1 MRTADSAAWG
11 PGGHGQLSGAAG
23 MLAQGLG
30 QGGGHPPV
38 AGHIQHVQLGCVGKL
53 GWQNGQAV
61 VPQGEDAE
69 CCAPSDLGRQHLQV
83 VPVHVEV
90 GQLGEPPKGAGQ
102 GLHRGGR
109 EGGRVKASERWL
121 KVWGGRWQPLGQS
134 CSPLPVPP
142 PHFMGR
148 LPRQMPNSQKD
159 VAHPCSARSIVP
171 RSPRADSE
179 PTPRAGPPP
188 TVSRFSVRISSDR
201 FSQSPMASVTSH
213 RRFWSAFRM
222 DSCFS

>member
-1 MRTADSAAWG
+1 
-11 PGGHGQLSGAAG
+11 

-69 CCAPSDLGRQHLQV
+69 CCAPSDLGRQHLQA

-102 GLHRGGR
+102 GRQQVLCEDQLRQVLTVPDGFGHFAQTVLVCLQDGQLLQLTWCWGDAKTSLRG
-109 EGGRVKASERWL
+109 
-121 KVWGGRWQPLGQS
+121 
-134 CSPLPVPP
+134 
-142 PHFMGR
+142 
-148 LPRQMPNSQKD
+148 
-159 VAHPCSARSIVP
+159 
-171 RSPRADSE
+171 
-179 PTPRAGPPP
+179 
-188 TVSRFSVRISSDR
+188 
-201 FSQSPMASVTSH
+201 
-213 RRFWSAFRM
+213 
-222 DSCFS
+222 

>member
-69 CCAPSDLGRQHLQV
+69 CCAPSDLGRQHLQA

-121 KVWGGRWQPLGQS
+121 KVWGG
-134 CSPLPVPP
+134 
-142 PHFMGR
+142 
-148 LPRQMPNSQKD
+148 K
-159 VAHPCSARSIVP
+159 VAA
-171 RSPRADSE
+171 PRAILLPS
-179 PTPRAGPPP
+179 TGPSSPFHGPAAPANAQLPKGCCPP
-188 TVSRFSVRISSDR
+188 LLCTLHCPPKPPCRL
-201 FSQSPMASVTSH
+201 
-213 RRFWSAFRM
+213 
-222 DSCFS
+222 

>member
-11 PGGHGQLSGAAG
+11 PGGHSQLSGAAG

-69 CCAPSDLGRQHLQV
+69 CCAPSDLGRQHLQA

-121 KVWGGRWQPLGQS
+121 KVWGGEGGSPSGNPAPLYRSLLPISWAG
-134 CSPLPVPP
+134 CPGKCPTPKRMLPTLALHAPLSPEAPVPTLNRP
-142 PHFMGR
+142 PGLGH
-148 LPRQMPNSQKD
+148 
-159 VAHPCSARSIVP
+159 HPPSAGSL
-171 RSPRADSE
+171 
-179 PTPRAGPPP
+179 
-188 TVSRFSVRISSDR
+188 
-201 FSQSPMASVTSH
+201 
-213 RRFWSAFRM
+213 
-222 DSCFS
+222 

>member
-69 CCAPSDLGRQHLQV
+69 CCAPSDLGRQHLQA

-109 EGGRVKASERWL
+109 EGQSQRALAEGM
-121 KVWGGRWQPLGQS
+121 GGEGGSPSGNPAPLYRSLLPISWAG
-134 CSPLPVPP
+134 CPGKCPTPKRMLPTLALHAPLSPEAPVPTLNRP
-142 PHFMGR
+142 PGLGH
-148 LPRQMPNSQKD
+148 
-159 VAHPCSARSIVP
+159 HPPSAGSL
-171 RSPRADSE
+171 
-179 PTPRAGPPP
+179 
-188 TVSRFSVRISSDR
+188 
-201 FSQSPMASVTSH
+201 
-213 RRFWSAFRM
+213 
-222 DSCFS
+222 

>member
-69 CCAPSDLGRQHLQV
+69 CCAPSDLGRQHLQA

-109 EGGRVKASERWL
+109 EGGRVKASEGL
-121 KVWGGRWQPLGQS
+121 PDGMGGEGGSPSGNPAPLYRSLLPISWAG
-134 CSPLPVPP
+134 CPGKCPTPKRMLPTLALHAPLSPEAPVPTLNRP
-142 PHFMGR
+142 PGLGH
-148 LPRQMPNSQKD
+148 
-159 VAHPCSARSIVP
+159 HPPSAGSL
-171 RSPRADSE
+171 
-179 PTPRAGPPP
+179 
-188 TVSRFSVRISSDR
+188 
-201 FSQSPMASVTSH
+201 
-213 RRFWSAFRM
+213 
-222 DSCFS
+222 